1 MKINNIKK
9 IIFIIFIFI
18 AFLNI
23 SNTNAIYRE
32 KLSTTISLDIV
43 NSFKVTFDPHNGEE
57 IFSISRANGEEVGP
71 LTTPTKTGYN
81 FVGWYT
87 TESGGEKVEV
97 NRVITGDVTFHAHYE
112 IIVCK
117 KAASGS
123 LHTET
128 CGISSS
134 NGCALLDYDENDT
147 ITYGTIPSVN
157 SPFPGD
163 AYDCDVNNN
172 GNFEATE
179 RFYFL
184 RNTDNGNIALIHYT
198 SFDENGRTS
207 GISTNIDYSYN
218 NALTY
223 LPTSSTWTNPKL
235 RSMSGN
241 VTRFISDDDMEI
253 ACGSSIETDNNS
265 YLSNCYYILE
275 NTKFYNNNASN
286 SGIWIGDGSYLANAS
301 DFIVSNSESESVSS
315 ARPVIEIPYVNLDGY
330 HERNTFTITLETN
343 GGNNLHDLSRYENQ
357 HIGTLPT
364 PERDQ
369 YRFDG
374 WYIDDETFENPVSPD
389 MIITKN
395 ETFYAKWTYVAD
407 TFPIVFEQT
416 GACTFNGK
424 NAYITGD
431 ECADYHD
438 KKYIDT
444 GIALFSNEN
453 YNKDFEVSF
462 KIVSYNANNQEHTQ
476 STFFDSKLE
485 NVSLTYPGFV
495 FRKSNNG
502 LQLTEKIEGVDAS
515 KLFTYSPNETYTI
528 YRIDG
533 KIYYSVNGS
542 ARTFFQDTAGF
553 SHQFALT
560 SWFGAYAME
569 SDVNATGANSTADR
583 YIKATLSN
591 MYIRLGTYPTTSVK
605 VYFDPGE
612 GTASQLSKDVVV
624 NSQIGDLPL
633 ATRPGFLFDGWY
645 TSNNVKI
652 TPTTIITESITLSAH
667 YLPAVTV
674 TFNAGTGGTS
684 SKPSITLAQN
694 TSIGASNL
702 PTATKRGFVFD
713 GWYTA
718 PSDGTKIDGTEIIT
732 SNTDYYAQY
741 FNGITITFNPDG
753 GSASF
758 LEKDIIPNTAVGEL
772 PTVSKTNCIFD
783 NWYID
788 DGTYTTIVDE
798 TTVFSANTNVIAKWD
813 EIHYVAKI
821 TKDNRKFETLQAAV
835 TAARSYNEKV
845 VIQFLD
851 DISNETISVA
861 SNANI
866 EFDLQS
872 YTFSTSGTK
881 ALITNN
887 GTIDIKNG
895 TFLSTS
901 TTSKRYVIDN
911 KSTGTVNISG
921 GLIRATGTNAIGN
934 VGTINM
940 TGGRVECSATDGAIN
955 NDTGGVLNMS
965 GGQVVNTS
973 VKGKQAIYND
983 GGTLTISENAYLENS
998 SNNGTNTR
1006 AALQNNAGTVYILG
1020 GTIVSNNYIGVV
1032 NNDTMTIGNDDG
1044 TIDTT
1049 TPVIQGKTIG
1059 LSINSGKTVNYY
1071 DGVIKGKTNAVDV
1084 PSRLVV
1090 DTANGVQT
1098 STSTD
1103 ANGYETM
1110 ILEIP

>member
-1 MKINNIKK
+1 M
-9 IIFIIFIFI
+9 
-18 AFLNI
+18 
-23 SNTNAIYRE
+23 
-32 KLSTTISLDIV
+32 DIV

-71 LTTPTKTGYN
+71 LTTPTKAGHN

-87 TESGGEKVEV
+87 SESGGEKVEV
-97 NRVITGDVTFHAHYE
+97 NRVITGNVTFHARYE
-112 IIVCK
+112 AIVCK
-117 KAASGS
+117 KASGGS
-123 LHTET
+123 LHTQT

-134 NGCALLDYDENDT
+134 NGCALLGYDENDT
-147 ITYGTIPSVN
+147 ITYGTIPTDN

-172 GNFEATE
+172 GTFDANE

-198 SFDENGRTS
+198 SFDANGRTT
-207 GISTNIDYSYN
+207 GTSTDIDYSYSSTS
-218 NALTY
+218 TY

-235 RSMSGN
+235 RSMNGN
-241 VTRFISDDDMEI
+241 VTRLISDDDMEI
-253 ACGSSIETDNNS
+253 ACGQSIVEDDNS
-265 YLSNCYYILE
+265 YLSSCYYILE
-275 NTKFYNNNASN
+275 NTKFYNSSVGN
-286 SGIWIGDGSYLANAS
+286 SGIWIGDGSYLVDAN
-301 DFIVSNSESESVSS
+301 DFIVTTSNVGSVSS
-315 ARPVIEIPYVNLDGY
+315 VRPVIEIPYVNLDGY
-330 HERNTFTITLETN
+330 HERNTFTITLITN
-343 GGNNLHDLSRYENQ
+343 GGKNLHDLSRYENQ
-357 HIGTLPT
+357 AVGTLPT
-364 PERDQ
+364 PERDE

-374 WYIDDETFENPVSPD
+374 WYIDDETFQNPVPPD

-395 ETFYAKWTYVAD
+395 ETFYAKWTYAVD

-424 NAYITGD
+424 NAYITGE
-431 ECADYHD
+431 ECSDYHD

-453 YNKDFEVSF
+453 YTKDFEVGF
-462 KIVSYNANNQEHTQ
+462 KIVSYNSGNQEHNQ

-485 NVSLTYPGFV
+485 NPSLTYPGFV
-495 FRKSNNG
+495 FRKNGNG

-515 KLFTYSPNETYTI
+515 RTFTYSPNETYTI

-542 ARTFFQDTAGF
+542 SRTFFQDTAGF
-553 SHQFALT
+553 SHQFNLT

-569 SDVNATGANSTADR
+569 DDLTATGESSVADR

-591 MYIRLGTYPTTSVK
+591 MYIKLGTYPNGTVK
-605 VYFDPGE
+605 VYFDPGD
-612 GTASQLSKDVVV
+612 GTTSQLSKDVVID
-624 NSQIGDLPL
+624 SEIGDLPL
-633 ATRPGFLFDGWY
+633 ASRPGFVFDGWY
-645 TSNNVKI
+645 TSNNVKV
-652 TPTTIITESITLSAH
+652 TKTTVITEEVTLTAH

-674 TFNAGTGGTS
+674 TFHAGTGGTS
-684 SKPSITLAQN
+684 SKPSITIAQN
-694 TSIGASNL
+694 SSIGAANL

-713 GWYTA
+713 GWYTL
-718 PSDGTKIDGTEIIT
+718 PSGGTRIDGTELIA
-732 SNTDYYAQY
+732 SDTDYYAEY
-741 FNGITITFNPDG
+741 FNGVTITFNPDG
-753 GSASF
+753 GDASF
-758 LEKDIIPNTAVGEL
+758 LEKDILPNTAVGEL
-772 PTVSKTNCIFD
+772 PTISKTDCRFI

-788 DGTYTTIVDE
+788 DGTYSTVVDE
-798 TTVFSANTNVIAKWD
+798 STVFSADTTVIAKW
-813 EIHYVAKI
+813 EVTHYVAKI
-821 TKDNRKFETLQAAV
+821 TKDNRRFETLQAAV
-835 TAARSYNEKV
+835 TAARSYGEKV

-901 TTSKRYVIDN
+901 TTSKKYIIDN
-911 KSTGTVNISG
+911 KATGTVNISG
-921 GLIRATGTNAIGN
+921 GLLRATGTNAIGN
-934 VGTINM
+934 VGLINI
-940 TGGRVECSATDGAIN
+940 TGGTVECTATDGAIN
-955 NDTGGVLNMS
+955 NDTGGVINMS
-965 GGQVVNTS
+965 GGVVINSSIT
-973 VKGKQAIYND
+973 GKQAIYND
-983 GGTLTISENAYLENS
+983 GGTLTISGTARLENY
-998 SNNGTNTR
+998 SNTGNNKR
-1006 AALQNNAGTVYILG
+1006 AALQNNAGTVYIFG
-1020 GTIVSNNYIGVV
+1020 GTIISNNYIGVV
-1032 NNDTMTIGNDDG
+1032 NSATMTIGTNDG

-1049 TPVIQGKTIG
+1049 TPVIQGETIG
-1059 LSINSGKTVNYY
+1059 LSIASGKTVKYY
-1071 DGVIKGKTNAVDV
+1071 DGVIKGKTNAVDE
-1084 PSRLVV
+1084 PTRLVI

-1110 ILEIP
+1110 ILETP